1 MLVNALSTVALLLS
15 TISGTNAF
23 RSGHHHRGLESRHAA
38 HVPADKRT
46 FTFASNATA
55 GQQIGK
61 RRISEGE
68 EGIDA
73 SNSTEALSKRAYP
86 GSRATFYAIGELV
99 AYTYSSILHH

>member
-15 TISGTNAF
+15 AIPGTTAF

-86 GSRATFYAIGELV
+86 GSRATFYAIGEHVCLDFK
-99 AYTYSSILHH
+99 